1 MDREGVGGFL
11 ESILAVMA
19 VITASSVFLVVL
31 TSGGLQ
37 VENEIDQGDLISWL
51 DENGLYTE
59 DGALVLIGQGGV
71 FLPSGLPESI
81 SGMSILYRC
90 SGNSTPLLVL
100 EQGGPPRGDVLA
112 FQLPLL
118 IKMEGWNVPGI
129 MEVRAWH

>member
-1 MDREGVGGFL
+1 
-11 ESILAVMA
+11 
-19 VITASSVFLVVL
+19 
-31 TSGGLQ
+31 
-37 VENEIDQGDLISWL
+37 
-51 DENGLYTE
+51 
-59 DGALVLIGQGGV
+59 
-71 FLPSGLPESI
+71 
-81 SGMSILYRC
+81 MSILYRC